1 MATESKLGLCGD
13 RGLALRFPRFL
24 RIREDKS
31 VQDATTPKQVHGKEW
46 LKLALQD
53 KSVHLNYAATL
64 CRLRI
69 SSESSRTDRNLQ
81 EKENETSMNGLEKT
95 KRATEVITHPRI
107 EYVHSK

>member
-31 VQDATTPKQVHGKEW
+31 VQDATTPNQVNGKER

-53 KSVHLNYAATL
+53 KSVPLNYAATVG
-64 CRLRI
+64 RLRL

-81 EKENETSMNGLEKT
+81 EKESKKSMNGLEMT
-95 KRATEVITHPRI
+95 KRATKLITHLRI
-107 EYVHSK
+107 KYVHSK